1 MRGPG
6 RSPPSLSRQVKQ
18 FATGLPAPFTGTF
31 TCTFIGT
38 WYIGISDRS
47 CTYSCDSYGYVCVDE
62 DMWNKNA
69 DVDSSAE
76 VLGMLGGS
84 GGGFTTATSCSGV
97 YGTSADVPVFSST
110 QCWYS
115 SPGRALDTISC
126 SASPVNPQERRLCY
140 CSLPGVPRTVP
151 TLKPIGFRTAV
162 VVYMACS
169 PMCSWL
175 GSARPA
181 SLF

>member
-1 MRGPG
+1 MK
-6 RSPPSLSRQVKQ
+6 V
-18 FATGLPAPFTGTF
+18 FATGLPAPFTGTGGW
-31 TCTFIGT
+31 FIGFF
-38 WYIGISDRS
+38 DRS
-47 CTYSCDSYGYVCVDE
+47 CTYSCASYGYVCVDE
-62 DMWNKNA
+62 DMWNKNE

-84 GGGFTTATSCSGV
+84 GGGFTTATSCSGD

-140 CSLPGVPRTVP
+140 CSLPGVPRTIP

-162 VVYMACS
+162 VVHMACS

>member
-31 TCTFIGT
+31 TYTFIGT

-47 CTYSCDSYGYVCVDE
+47 CTYSCVSYGYVCVYE
-62 DMWNKNA
+62 DMWNKNE

-76 VLGMLGGS
+76 VLRVLGGS
-84 GGGFTTATSCSGV
+84 GGGWTTATSCSGV

-126 SASPVNPQERRLCY
+126 SASPFHPQERRLCY
-140 CSLPGVPRTVP
+140 CSRGVPKTVP

-162 VVYMACS
+162 VVHMACS